1 MIQIIMKVTENPT
14 RCGVQMTEPLIGN
27 CTYSETPDDWYPE
40 FGGGVI
46 SKKRLSNFK
55 EKIDAVI
62 ALCNSCPVKDE
73 CLAQGMT
80 RDNLPYGIWGGKL
93 AGQRLLAAG
102 FTKDEF
108 QSDTEIGRAFKL
120 IEMLGVQ

>member
-1 MIQIIMKVTENPT
+1 MM
-14 RCGVQMTEPLIGN
+14 
-27 CTYSETPDDWYPE
+27 
-40 FGGGVI
+40 
-46 SKKRLSNFK
+46 
-55 EKIDAVI
+55 
-62 ALCNSCPVKDE
+62 
-73 CLAQGMT
+73 

-120 IEMLGVQ
+120 IEVLGVS